1 MATDYK
7 ALLKKAY
14 LTPEQLSKPLT
25 KFTPIKTERTV
36 FGQYGIYNNAPI
48 LSAAKAEALAKPGEV
63 FSDFSHHKGVYTK
76 DLGWSNNSYSGKLAR
91 GAAAFGVQVIPE
103 GFQQD
108 SDSGTYTGLFGTPKE
123 PMGYSY
129 VGLENVAKRFGL
141 NKSQFKPYEK
151 EVEGERITDFDRGIT
166 EKGVL
171 IKGDPDLGT
180 PDRPLTRTV
189 TAEEQMY
196 QKLNE
201 LTKDYFLYTGD
212 TTIPG
217 QGVEGGAQSFQT
229 AFYQKQGDK
238 LVALAPPQAHGG
250 QQNLDVYT
258 GGGSFNLKQF
268 LKDIAP
274 VVAFA
279 VGAPYLDAALI
290 AGAAGSAAASG
301 GAAGGTAAGT
311 GLTGGAGASGG
322 LLASGGT
329 VGTLGG
335 AGSAAGI
342 AGTQAA
348 AGLGIT
354 AGSAL
359 TGTGAAI
366 GSGTGTVGSLSPAL
380 PSAGS
385 VGGAGTGL
393 SAELAPGTILGTG
406 LPGGGEI
413 GASYMLGTNGLPA
426 VNAAGQLIPA
436 SSISFGGQ
444 AAPALNL
451 GIKDVL
457 DAARLGRG
465 LLGGQQPQQQ
475 QGTPAM
481 PQSMIPRGQVDYSG
495 ILSLLQAPSAQRNMY
510 SLLG

>member
-229 AFYQKQGDK
+229 ALYQKQGDK

-274 VVAFA
+274 VVAFT

-290 AGAAGSAAASG
+290 AGAAGSAAASAG
-301 GAAGGTAAGT
+301 GAGGLDAYMLSAGLNPGTFSGSAFAFPSALSVTPEVTSALNTANTTLPTIPGSVPYTPSEFGTLTPPLTGSGSVPGAMSTAIPGT
-311 GLTGGAGASGG
+311 GLTGSLPTGVLVGD
-322 LLASGGT
+322 
-329 VGTLGG
+329 GTLG
-335 AGSAAGI
+335 
-342 AGTQAA
+342 T
-348 AGLGIT
+348 T
-354 AGSAL
+354 
-359 TGTGAAI
+359 I
-366 GSGTGTVGSLSPAL
+366 GSTYLS
-380 PSAGS
+380 SG
-385 VGGAGTGL
+385 
-393 SAELAPGTILGTG
+393 PGQF
-406 LPGGGEI
+406 
-413 GASYMLGTNGLPA
+413 A
-426 VNAAGQLIPA
+426 VNSLGNAIPA
-436 SSISFGGQ
+436 SSIGIEGF
-444 AAPALNL
+444 APASSL
-451 GIKDVL
+451 GIKDAL
-457 DAARLGRG
+457 DAVRLGRG
-465 LLGGQQPQQQ
+465 LLGGQQQQPQQ

-481 PQSMIPRGQVDYSG
+481 PQRMIPRGQVDYSG